1 MASAI
6 IGGAIMASRS
16 IREVSET
23 LRVKIVA
30 YFHALISRSDSPQ
43 RKMRKTMARIA

>member
-6 IGGAIMASRS
+6 IGGAIMANRS

-23 LRVKIVA
+23 LRERIAA

-43 RKMRKTMARIA
+43 RKMRKMMVRIA